1 MRTFGIALAC
11 VSALSVAAL
20 AACGDD
26 DSVSPAAT
34 GTSTTSGSGG
44 AGGSGGDGGAGGSG
58 GDGGAGGSGGDGGGG
73 TTADCSAPVEVSA
86 AIRADVTWTADK
98 CYLMKGIVFVERG
111 ATLTIEPGT
120 TIMGEKVSLA
130 TLVVKPGA
138 KINAKGTAD
147 KPIVFTSQGEKGDRA
162 AGDWGGVIL
171 LGEAPVNVKGG
182 KATVE
187 GITGQGTE
195 YGGNKPEDNSGVL
208 EYVRIEFSGI
218 LLSQDNEVNGLTLAG
233 VGSKTKIDHVMVHH
247 TLDDCFEF
255 FGGTVNAKHL
265 ICAQNGDDGI
275 DWDLGYVG
283 KLQFIV
289 VQQDPSVADDTNG
302 FEGDNDA
309 DSSLNAPVSEPTIYN
324 ATLCGKNKDVD
335 KQQYGMLLRRSTK
348 AHIFNTIVT
357 GFEAGVD
364 IRDAH
369 TDVELASSIFFG
381 NVTANIAYEETD
393 VNATTASKLD
403 DDDDAGFDEIAWFEG
418 EASNSVEDPGIAGCF
433 AAKPDFRPKATLV
446 KNAATPPND
455 GFFDAEAKY
464 IGASKV
470 DDTWAT
476 GAWVSFDAN

>member
-34 GTSTTSGSGG
+34 GTSATSGSGGGG
-44 AGGSGGDGGAGGSG
+44 AGGSGG
-58 GDGGAGGSGGDGGGG
+58 GGAGGSGGDGGGSP
-73 TTADCSAPVEVSA
+73 ADCSAPVAVSG
-86 AIRADVTWTADK
+86 AIDADATWTADK

-147 KPIVFTSQGEKGDRA
+147 EPIVFTSQGEKGDRA

-171 LGEAPVNVKGG
+171 LGEAPVNVEGG

-187 GITGQGTE
+187 GITGKGTE

-233 VGSKTKIDHVMVHH
+233 VGSKTTIDHVMVHH

-283 KLQFIV
+283 KLQFIA

-309 DSSLNAPVSEPTIYN
+309 DSSANTPVSEPMIYN

-364 IRDAH
+364 LRDAL
-369 TDVELASSIFFG
+369 TEVELASSIFFG
-381 NVTANIAYEETD
+381 NVKANIAYEETD
-393 VNATTASKLD
+393 VNATTESKLD
-403 DDDDAGFDEIAWFEG
+403 DDDDAGVDEIAWFEG
-418 EASNSVEDPGIAGCF
+418 EASNSVEDPGLAGCF
-433 AAKPDFRPKATLV
+433 AAKPDFRPEATLV
-446 KNAATPPND
+446 ENAATPPDD

-464 IGASKV
+464 IGAFKA

>member
-26 DSVSPAAT
+26 DSVSPIPS
-34 GTSTTSGSGG
+34 GTSATSGSGG
-44 AGGSGGDGGAGGSG
+44 S
-58 GDGGAGGSGGDGGGG
+58 GGGG
-73 TTADCSAPVEVSA
+73 GGGGGAAADCSAPVEVTEAISA
-86 AIRADVTWTADK
+86 DATWTADK
-98 CYLMKGIVFVERG
+98 CYLMKGIVFVEAG
-111 ATLTIEPGT
+111 ATLTVEPGT

-138 KINAKGTAD
+138 KLHAKGTAD
-147 KPIVFTSQGEKGDRA
+147 KPIVFTSQGEEGDRA

-171 LGEAPVNVKGG
+171 LGEAPINVEGG
-182 KATVE
+182 KSAVE
-187 GITGQGTE
+187 GITGEGTE
-195 YGGNKPEDNSGVL
+195 YGGDKPEDNSGVL
-208 EYVRIEFSGI
+208 EFVRIEYSGI
-218 LLSQDNEVNGLTLAG
+218 LLSQDNEVNGLTFAG
-233 VGSKTKIDHVMVHH
+233 VGSGTTVDHVMVHH

-283 KLQFIV
+283 KLQFIA

-309 DSSLNAPVSEPTIYN
+309 DSSINTPVSEPTIYN

-335 KQQYGMLLRRSTK
+335 KQQYGMLLRHSTK

-364 IRDAH
+364 LRDEL
-369 TDVELASSIFFG
+369 TEVELASSIFFG
-381 NVTANIAYEETD
+381 NLAANIAHVENDANET
-393 VNATTASKLD
+393 TESKLD
-403 DDDDAGFDEIAWFEG
+403 DDDDAGADEIAWFEG
-418 EASNSVEDPGIAGCF
+418 EASNSVEDPGLADCF
-433 AAKPDFRPKATLV
+433 AKAPDFRPAVTLAG
-446 KNAATPPND
+446 NAATPPDD
-455 GFFDAEAKY
+455 GFFDAEASY
-464 IGASKV
+464 IGAFKAE
-470 DDTWAT
+470 DTWAT

>member
-20 AACGDD
+20 TACGDD
-26 DSVSPAAT
+26 DSVSPTPT
-34 GTSTTSGSGG
+34 GTSATSGSGG
-44 AGGSGGDGGAGGSG
+44 EGGEGGSGGE
-58 GDGGAGGSGGDGGGG
+58 GGGG
-73 TTADCSAPVEVSA
+73 VADCSAPVEVTE
-86 AIRADVTWTADK
+86 AISDDATWTADK
-98 CYLMKGIVFVERG
+98 CYLMKGIVFVESG

-138 KINAKGTAD
+138 KLNAKGTAD
-147 KPIVFTSQGEKGDRA
+147 EPIVFTSQGEKGDRA

-171 LGEAPVNVKGG
+171 LGEAPINVEGG

-187 GITGQGTE
+187 GITGEGTE
-195 YGGNKPEDNSGVL
+195 YGGDKPEDNSGVL
-208 EYVRIEFSGI
+208 EYVRIEYSGI

-233 VGSKTKIDHVMVHH
+233 VGSRTTIDHVMVHH

-283 KLQFIV
+283 KLQFIA

-309 DSSLNAPVSEPTIYN
+309 DSSTNTPVSEPTIYN

-335 KQQYGMLLRRSTK
+335 KQQYGMLLRHSTK
-348 AHIFNTIVT
+348 AHVFNTIVT

-364 IRDAH
+364 LRDEL
-369 TDVELASSIFFG
+369 TEVELASSIFFG
-381 NVTANIAYEETD
+381 NVEANIAYEETD
-393 VNATTASKLD
+393 ANETTASKLD
-403 DDDDAGFDEIAWFEG
+403 DDDDAGADEIAWFE
-418 EASNSVEDPGIAGCF
+418 EAASMNSAEDPELADCF
-433 AAKPDFRPKATLV
+433 AAKPDFRPAATLSE
-446 KNAATPPND
+446 NAATPPDD
-455 GFFDAEAKY
+455 GFFDAEASY
-464 IGASKV
+464 IGAFKA